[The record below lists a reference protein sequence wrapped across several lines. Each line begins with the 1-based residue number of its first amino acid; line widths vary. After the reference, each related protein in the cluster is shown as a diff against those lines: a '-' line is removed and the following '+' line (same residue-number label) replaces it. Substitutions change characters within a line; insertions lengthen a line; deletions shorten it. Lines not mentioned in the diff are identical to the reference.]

1 MDYTDFEPCR
11 VPLAAPFD
19 KNTYVKC
26 MTRHEAEIFELA
38 STAGIAPKVIERRKI
53 GENHY
58 DLYTERYA
66 CTVAEMTSTKRRSS
80 QLSTSLSH
88 SVVELLKRLHALGI
102 YHGDI
107 HPDNVVVIGDTTKLI
122 DFGAS
127 LYLSEITDREL
138 TTNRYDTTID
148 NVTELLAA
156 EIAECERI

>member
-11 VPLAAPFD
+11 VPLAAPVD

-38 STAGIAPKVIERRKI
+38 SMAGIAPKVIERRKI

-58 DLYTERYA
+58 DLLVERYT
-66 CTVAEMTSTKRRSS
+66 CTVAEMTPNKRRSS
-80 QLSTSLSH
+80 QLSHSLAD
-88 SVVELLKRLHALGI
+88 LLKRLHALGI

-107 HPDNVVVIGDTTKLI
+107 HPDNIVVIDGTSPKLI

-138 TTNRYDTTID
+138 LTNRYDTTID
-148 NVTELLAA
+148 NIQDLLAA
-156 EIAECERI
+156 EIAECGRV